1 MHYTTV
7 AVYHEG
13 PMAKAYVCGLD
24 RNFRPEGGREGFMV
38 ELFVLTVVGGIIA
51 CAVWDGMK
59 AVVRK
64 LR

>member
-1 MHYTTV
+1 
-7 AVYHEG
+7 
-13 PMAKAYVCGLD
+13 
-24 RNFRPEGGREGFMV
+24 MV

-51 CAVWDGMK
+51 CAVWDSIK